1 MGVFSWITL
10 GLIGWVHRKQ
20 DCQQAAGVS
29 GSTSCFELS
38 APLVGGFLFNF
49 FAASSVMGSYD
60 LELQFVRFV
69 GLSLGN

>member
-1 MGVFSWITL
+1 L
-10 GLIGWVHRKQ
+10 
-20 DCQQAAGVS
+20 
-29 GSTSCFELS
+29 ELS